1 MKSGIESANK
11 EGTLFFLVSL
21 SSYLR
26 IFCIFSDDGVFK
38 LLKTLTSL
46 CWQACFQAFL
56 FLTGP
61 KAHVSA
67 LASRK
72 NTVLLAGPQLTAVR
86 LTWFLCLN
94 VTFCQIL

>member
-46 CWQACFQAFL
+46 CWHACFQAF
-56 FLTGP
+56 
-61 KAHVSA
+61 
-67 LASRK
+67 
-72 NTVLLAGPQLTAVR
+72 
-86 LTWFLCLN
+86 
-94 VTFCQIL
+94 

>member
-46 CWQACFQAFL
+46 CWQACFQAF
-56 FLTGP
+56 FVPNWSKSSG
-61 KAHVSA
+61 
-67 LASRK
+67 
-72 NTVLLAGPQLTAVR
+72 
-86 LTWFLCLN
+86 LCFGA
-94 VTFCQIL
+94 T